1 MPRPAPLATAVPD
14 PEAQVLPVEAGPAA
28 APVRRPDLA
37 RVVRAPVQRSFDDM
51 GLALVDVTFVV
62 FDLETTGASPA
73 DCAITEIGA
82 VKVRGGECLGRFH
95 TLVNPGLPI
104 PPMITVLTGITDALV
119 APAPGIAEVLPSF
132 CEFVAGA
139 VLVGHNVGFD
149 IGFSNA
155 ALRAHGYPQL
165 ANPKVDTLALAR
177 RLVLDEVPN
186 LRLSTLARHLRAG
199 HAPCHRALD
208 DALATTDVLHALL
221 ERAGSFGV
229 TALDD
234 LLALPTLACSA
245 ASAKLGL
252 TRDLPRCS
260 GVYLFRDR
268 RGEVLYVGKATNLR
282 ARVRSYFA
290 SETRRKVPQ
299 LLRETHRIDHVP
311 TGTLLEAEVLELRLI
326 HEHEPRYNR
335 RGRRWRSY
343 VYLKLTSSERFPRL
357 TTVRTAR
364 PGDGPYLGPFS
375 STASARAVQ
384 EAVETAIPLRRC
396 GRRITRRAV
405 PGDGLTCPAHPCVGA
420 QLAVSSCPCSG
431 ATTADDYAAIVA
443 TAVRALTDE
452 PGLVIDPLQAR
463 MLTLARQARF
473 EEAAATRDRLAAFSR
488 AVRLER
494 EVRAWRR
501 AGRVILHVR
510 AARPTASPPAHRVEL
525 DGGSLVAV
533 EPWQPVPRGLE
544 LESAPPTEA
553 PPTREEIDELVAV
566 TRWLQREAAAGRV
579 RLVRV
584 ERPLSVDLPWPE
596 SFEAVVPPGAPA
608 GRARRSAAAEVD
620 GAPALGVSSARPP
633 SPSPLPPSARASGD
647 AAGPGPRSRSGRS
660 TPSPS
665 PTGAR

>member
-1 MPRPAPLATAVPD
+1 MTRLPAPA
-14 PEAQVLPVEAGPAA
+14 EPAA
-28 APVRRPDLA
+28 PDARGAPDRADPQLAPIVAVEPPARRPDVA
-37 RVVRAPVQRSFDDM
+37 RLVRAPVQRSFDDM
-51 GLALVDVTFVV
+51 GRPLVDVTFVV
-62 FDLETTGASPA
+62 FDLETTGASPS
-73 DCAITEIGA
+73 DCAITEFGA
-82 VKVRGGECLGRFH
+82 VKVRGGECLGTFH
-95 TLVNPGLPI
+95 TLVNPGGPI

-119 APAPGIAEVLPSF
+119 APAPGIAEVLPAF

-155 ALRAHGYPQL
+155 ALTAHGYPTL
-165 ANPKVDTLALAR
+165 SNPRVDTLALAR
-177 RLVLDEVPN
+177 RLILDEVPN

-199 HAPCHRALD
+199 HTPCHRALD

-234 LLALPTLACSA
+234 LLALPSLACSA

-252 TRDLPRCS
+252 TRHLPRTS

-311 TGTLLEAEVLELRLI
+311 TATLIEAEVLELRLI
-326 HEHEPRYNR
+326 HEHDPRYNR

-343 VYLKLTSSERFPRL
+343 VYLKLTSTERFPRL

-364 PGDGPYLGPFS
+364 AGDGPYLGPFS
-375 STASARAVQ
+375 SAATARAVQ

-396 GRRITRRAV
+396 GRRISRRAV
-405 PGDGLTCPAHPCVGA
+405 PGDGVSCPAHPCVGA

-431 ATTADDYAAIVA
+431 ATAADDYAAIVA
-443 TAVRALTDE
+443 ATVRALTTE
-452 PGLVIDPLQAR
+452 PELVIDPLRAR
-463 MLTLARQARF
+463 MHALAGQSRF

-488 AVRLER
+488 AVRLDR

-510 AARPTASPPAHRVEL
+510 SARPASTHDAHRVEL
-525 DGGSLVAV
+525 DSGSLVAV
-533 EPWQPVPRGLE
+533 EPWRPVPRRLALDAGRP
-544 LESAPPTEA
+544 AEA
-553 PPTREEIDELVAV
+553 PPTREEIDELVTV
-566 TRWLQREAAAGRV
+566 TRWLQREATAGRV

-584 ERPLSVDLPWPE
+584 EHPLAVDLPWPE
-596 SFEAVVPPGAPA
+596 SFEAIAPPGAPPGRRA
-608 GRARRSAAAEVD
+608 GPEARR
-620 GAPALGVSSARPP
+620 
-633 SPSPLPPSARASGD
+633 
-647 AAGPGPRSRSGRS
+647 
-660 TPSPS
+660 
-665 PTGAR
+665 

>member
-1 MPRPAPLATAVPD
+1 MPRLAPPPTPSGPPAPADA
-14 PEAQVLPVEAGPAA
+14 LPFEGDGLVVGRG
-28 APVRRPDLA
+28 RRPDLA

-51 GLALVDVTFVV
+51 GRPLVDVTFVV
-62 FDLETTGASPA
+62 FDLETTGASPS
-73 DCAITEIGA
+73 DCEITEIGA
-82 VKVRGGECLGRFH
+82 VKVRGGECLGTFH

-119 APAPGIAEVLPSF
+119 GPAPGIAEVLPSF

-149 IGFSNA
+149 IGFSDA
-155 ALRAHGYPQL
+155 ALAAHGYPAL
-165 ANPKVDTLALAR
+165 ANPRVDTLALAR
-177 RLVLDEVPN
+177 RLILDEVPN

-199 HAPCHRALD
+199 HDPCHRALD
-208 DALATTDVLHALL
+208 DALATADVFHALL

-252 TRDLPRCS
+252 TRHLPRS
-260 GVYLFRDR
+260 PGVYLFRDR
-268 RGEVLYVGKATNLR
+268 RGAVLYVGKATNVR

-299 LLRETHRIDHVP
+299 LLRETHVIDHVP
-311 TGTLLEAEVLELRLI
+311 TATLLEAEVLELRLI
-326 HEHEPRYNR
+326 HEYDPRYNR

-343 VYLKLTSSERFPRL
+343 VYLKLTSGERFPRL

-364 PGDGPYLGPFS
+364 PTDGPYLGPFS
-375 STASARAVQ
+375 SLAAARNVQ

-405 PGDGLTCPAHPCVGA
+405 PGDGVSCPSHPCIGA

-431 ATTADDYAAIVA
+431 ATTAEEYAAIVA
-443 TAVRALTDE
+443 TTVRALSRE
-452 PGLVIDPLQAR
+452 PELVIEPLRAR

-473 EEAAATRDRLAAFSR
+473 EEAAATRDRLAAFTR

-494 EVRAWRR
+494 EIGAWRR

-510 AARPTASPPAHRVEL
+510 GPSASPASSGSARSGSPATAPAPAHRVEL
-525 DGGSLVAV
+525 DAGSLVAV
-533 EPWQPVPRGLE
+533 EPWRPMARGLP
-544 LESAPPTEA
+544 LCSGRTADGPPG
-553 PPTREEIDELVAV
+553 RDEIDELVVV
-566 TRWLQREAAAGRV
+566 TRWLQREAHAGRV

-584 ERPLSVDLPWPE
+584 ERPLAVDLPWPE
-596 SFEAVVPPGAPA
+596 TFEAAPSRAASRLPVPA
-608 GRARRSAAAEVD
+608 
-620 GAPALGVSSARPP
+620 
-633 SPSPLPPSARASGD
+633 SPLATG
-647 AAGPGPRSRSGRS
+647 GPL
-660 TPSPS
+660 
-665 PTGAR
+665 